1 MGFYGNI
8 TNASTTNLVF
18 DRTYGSKYALMNSM
32 KADNLFLAR
41 YALIEYDYDDSNS
54 EVYDKFFWDGID
66 NTSNNI
72 LLYKAS
78 NKKETIKLGT
88 EADPV
93 YSHKALN
100 GQTEGT
106 VLRN

>member
-32 KADNLFLAR
+32 KADNLFLSR
-41 YALIEYDYDDSNS
+41 YALVEYEYDDSNG
-54 EVYDKFFWDGID
+54 EVYDSFYWDGID
-66 NTSNNI
+66 NDSDNI
-72 LLYKAS
+72 LLYKTS
-78 NKKETIKLGT
+78 SKKEAIELGT

-100 GQTEGT
+100 GQTEGI
-106 VLRN
+106 VLKN